1 MYCSQCG
8 KKIPEASKF
17 CNECGCPIQEETE
30 TNSANTHQSAYD
42 AVADLQKKLREIDK
56 RKKPPAKKETVLKSA
71 LKVATGGVSPLDLVF
86 GDSFESKKTEDQK
99 QLILDYPLPASPK
112 ALASLARYINSEI
125 VAKKRNPDALT
136 EAWKEKLMQLYLYAE
151 TEYSDTEEFAEIR
164 KYYKAKKR
172 RERHSVVR
180 EFVVMLI
187 FPIIAAIILTI
198 VFQLPFW
205 LFVAI
210 AALGW
215 EVFFILYVYDL
226 LDDMVAS
233 IKEHSAKKTNVPKR
247 LRVVAWHLLIPALS
261 ALIVSSIYQCTALI
275 WFTAI
280 LFALDFFFL
289 LFFLLYAYDF

>member
-8 KKIPEASKF
+8 KKIPGTSKF
-17 CNECGCPIQEETE
+17 CSECGCSVSVEDET
-30 TNSANTHQSAYD
+30 TSAVNHQSAHD
-42 AVADLQKKLREIDK
+42 AVVDLQKQLREIDK
-56 RKKPPAKKETVLKSA
+56 RKKPPAKKENVIKSA

-86 GDSFESKKTEDQK
+86 GDSFEEKKTEDKK
-99 QLILDYPLPASPK
+99 QLILDYPLPTSPK

-125 VAKKRNPDALT
+125 VAKKREPDALT
-136 EAWKEKLMQLYLYAE
+136 DVWKEKLMQLYLFAE
-151 TEYSDTEEFAEIR
+151 TEYSDTEEFAEIK

-180 EFVVMLI
+180 ELVVWLL
-187 FPIIAAIILTI
+187 FPIVAAIILTI

-210 AALGW
+210 TALGW
-215 EVFFILYVYDL
+215 EIFFILYVYDL

-233 IKEHSAKKTNVPKR
+233 IKEHSALKTNVPKR
-247 LRVVAWHLLIPALS
+247 VRVVAWHLLIPALS

-280 LFALDFFFL
+280 LFTLDFFFL
-289 LFFLLYAYDF
+289 LFFLLYAYDL